1 MIWVVRFANRPVFIL
16 GQNPVVDRDSGSRRP
31 RDSRRDGGGSEA
43 RLASF

>member
-16 GQNPVVDRDSGSRRP
+16 RQSSVDRDSGARRP
-31 RDSRRDGGGSEA
+31 RDSRRDGGSEA